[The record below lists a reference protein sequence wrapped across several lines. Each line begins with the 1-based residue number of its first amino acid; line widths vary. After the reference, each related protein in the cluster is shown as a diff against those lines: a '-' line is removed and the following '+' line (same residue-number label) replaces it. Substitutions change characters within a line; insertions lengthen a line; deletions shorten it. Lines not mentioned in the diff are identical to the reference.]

1 MRAPMECWR
10 PEANRHAVQAGDSK
24 SPGSTGFHHAHARLK
39 GPVFQAPDPP
49 SSSSAPLDIRLRTR
63 LHSA

>member
-10 PEANRHAVQAGDSK
+10 PEANR
-24 SPGSTGFHHAHARLK
+24 HAHARLK

-49 SSSSAPLDIRLRTR
+49 SSIQRT
-63 LHSA
+63 A